1 MNKLGKWLLERG
13 RVMHSDERGMID
25 IAGLMLMG
33 IGMIFLAVGFI
44 IYPIIMDATDSILV
58 WSANVSGTAYTI
70 ADFTGL
76 SNIVGIVPL
85 ITLLGFVTAGAI
97 TGFMGVKMTKGAAEG
112 TGGGKINP
120 GSLMMLGIGLIFIAV
135 ALIIYPVVLD
145 GVSTALNASIVSGAY
160 TGLTPILRVVPLIV
174 ITSFLTGGIV
184 AGFFGIKGVKKSA
197 GV

>member
-1 MNKLGKWLLERG
+1 MRNLGKRMLERG
-13 RVMHSDERGMID
+13 QALRDGERGAIE
-25 IAGLMLMG
+25 IAGLMMMG

-44 IYPIIMDATDSILV
+44 IYPIIMDATDSILA

-85 ITLLGFVTAGAI
+85 VTLLGFVTAGAI
-97 TGFMGVKMTKGAAEG
+97 TGFMGIKMVKGE
-112 TGGGKINP
+112 GGGGEINP
-120 GSLMMLGIGLIFIAV
+120 GKLMVLGIGLIFIAV

-145 GVSTALNASIVSGAY
+145 GVSTALNASIVAGTY
-160 TGLTPILRVVPLIV
+160 TGLTPILRVTPLIV
-174 ITSFLTGGIV
+174 ITAFLTGGVV
-184 AGFFGIKGVKKSA
+184 AGYFGIKGMKKSA